1 MPTTS
6 LTARFDGQ
14 AIQLDEPFELPRD
27 TPLLITI
34 LPTETADSETSGTAA
49 NSSLSESR
57 RSEIERWIHSASTTA
72 EALDDSDDQALQ
84 SAVTEIRRQARE
96 LARRAETSL

>member
-14 AIQLDEPFELPRD
+14 TIQLDEPFELLPN
-27 TPLLITI
+27 TPLLITV
-34 LPTETADSETSGTAA
+34 LPAETADCSM
-49 NSSLSESR
+49 SESR
-57 RSEIERWIHSASTTA
+57 RSDIERWIHSASTIA
-72 EALDDSDDQALQ
+72 EALDDSDDRALQ